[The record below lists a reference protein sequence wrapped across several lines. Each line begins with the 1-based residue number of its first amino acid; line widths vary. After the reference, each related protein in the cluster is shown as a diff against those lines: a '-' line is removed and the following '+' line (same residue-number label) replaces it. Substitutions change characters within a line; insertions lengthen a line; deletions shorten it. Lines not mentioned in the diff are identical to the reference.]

1 MGLRSFYKVIGN
13 CLGHHGTSLLQA
25 SRGLGF
31 GIYRKQNDH
40 VEIGTVA
47 SLGVVCCLLGSDVLA
62 EKQQTET
69 GERGT
74 SICIDSVVDE
84 HDCIDNNR
92 WWRFVQYTF

>member
-13 CLGHHGTSLLQA
+13 CLGHHGTSLLQT

-47 SLGVVCCLLGSDVLA
+47 SLGVVCSLLGSDVLA
-62 EKQQTET
+62 
-69 GERGT
+69 
-74 SICIDSVVDE
+74 SIWKNNKLRLGNVELQSVSIPLWTNMTV
-84 HDCIDNNR
+84 
-92 WWRFVQYTF
+92 